1 MCEKAGQ
8 KVLVALRDALACG
21 MLFDHAFDQVECH
34 GLQKTLDALGAHAV
48 IDVHDKGLVVAHR
61 EHDVFQAHLPG
72 IGRLVVGERA
82 AGVFLTCPFN

>member
-1 MCEKAGQ
+1 
-8 KVLVALRDALACG
+8 